1 MRDYQRKKTKYILPK
16 AVYYTVL
23 WKVRDYYRCKE
34 MANDLIEEKKEVAG
48 SGCSTQINDKVAKT
62 AIRREALLKE
72 VRIIEEALKEIP
84 EEYRIAIWNN
94 IQFRQP
100 YPLNA
105 DRSTYGRYKSK
116 FIFLVA
122 QKFNLL

>member
-23 WKVRDYYRCKE
+23 WKIRDYYRLKE
-34 MANDLIEEKKEVAG
+34 IAGDMIEEKKEIAG
-48 SGCSTQINDKVAKT
+48 GLSGTTIHDKVAQTVIK
-62 AIRREALLKE
+62 RERLLKDIN
-72 VRIIEEALKEIP
+72 IIEDTLKEIP

-100 YPLNA
+100 YPLYA

-116 FIFLVA
+116 FIFLAA

>member
-1 MRDYQRKKTKYILPK
+1 MSDYQRKKTKYLLPK
-16 AVYYTVL
+16 AVYNTAL
-23 WKVRDYYRCKE
+23 WKIRDYYRLKE
-34 MANDLIEEKKEVAG
+34 IAGDMIEEKKEIAG
-48 SGCSTQINDKVAKT
+48 GLSGTTIHDKVAQTVIK
-62 AIRREALLKE
+62 RERLLTDIK
-72 VRIIEEALKEIP
+72 IIEDTLKEIP
-84 EEYRIAIWNN
+84 EEYRGAIWNN

-116 FIFLVA
+116 FIFLAA

>member
-23 WKVRDYYRCKE
+23 WKIRDYYRRKE

-116 FIFLVA
+116 FIFLTA

>member
-1 MRDYQRKKTKYILPK
+1 MSDYQQKKTKYILPK
-16 AVYYTVL
+16 AVYNTVL
-23 WKVRDYYRCKE
+23 WKIRDYYRRKE
-34 MANDLIEEKKEVAG
+34 MANDLIEEKKEAAG
-48 SGCSTQINDKVAKT
+48 SGGSTQINDKVAKT

-72 VRIIEEALKEIP
+72 IKIIEESLKEIP
-84 EEYRIAIWNN
+84 EEYRNAIWNN

-116 FIFLVA
+116 FIFLAA